1 MKMPNIN
8 PNAIDVHVG
17 SRLKLKRMSLGLSL
31 RELAEQIGV
40 TTSLINKYEDASV
53 RIPVS
58 NLWNICKVLEVDISY
73 FYQDMSEEL
82 LSYNSKI

>member
-1 MKMPNIN
+1 MKMPNTN
-8 PNAIDVHVG
+8 PNAIDIHVG
-17 SRLKLKRMSLGLSL
+17 SRLKLRRMSLGLSL

>member
-1 MKMPNIN
+1 MKMPNTN
-8 PNAIDVHVG
+8 PNAIDIHVG
-17 SRLKLKRMSLGLSL
+17 SRLKLRRMSLGLSL

-40 TTSLINKYEDASV
+40 TTSLINKYEYASV

-82 LSYNSKI
+82 LSYDSKI